1 MKRFENTTKGE
12 FYVDIN
18 VGCGSDTNCVCLR
31 YDPDKVFL
39 PMRKPKRYYTDY
51 PKSSDGKGVI
61 LSVAAAERAGNYV
74 ATPEI
79 KKEINE
85 IEKENAEFIS
95 FCMNLNQKYDVT
107 RLEECVRMLTNICTL
122 TDSDIM
128 KINKDHIV
136 KLLDEIER

>member
-1 MKRFENTTKGE
+1 
-12 FYVDIN
+12 
-18 VGCGSDTNCVCLR
+18 
-31 YDPDKVFL
+31 VFL
-39 PMRKPKRYYTDY
+39 AMRKPKRYYTDY